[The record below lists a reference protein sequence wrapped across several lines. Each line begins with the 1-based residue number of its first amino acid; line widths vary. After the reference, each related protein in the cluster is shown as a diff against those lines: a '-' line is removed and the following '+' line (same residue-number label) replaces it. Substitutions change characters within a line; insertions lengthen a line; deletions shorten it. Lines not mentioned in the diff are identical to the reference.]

1 MPAKHSR
8 KTKETRV
15 DVELDLNG
23 GDIRIA
29 TPIKFLTHM
38 LESLA
43 KHARL
48 GLAVS
53 AESRDG
59 DEHHVA
65 EDVAITLG
73 QALRSAVG
81 SRPIQRFAH
90 EVLPMDDALVGVYL
104 DAGGRSYYEGKLPN
118 PLYEHFLRS
127 LAHEAGLT
135 LHVNVMRGRDEHHV
149 TEAAFKALARCLRR
163 ALAPADAVAS
173 TKGTVEMRGG

>member
-1 MPAKHSR
+1 MQAKLSR

-15 DVELDLNG
+15 DVELDLKG
-23 GDIRIA
+23 GAARVA

-43 KHARL
+43 KHAHF
-48 GLAVS
+48 GLSVS

-59 DEHHVA
+59 DEHHLA
-65 EDVAITLG
+65 EDIAITLG

-90 EVLPMDDALVGVYL
+90 EVLPMDDALVGVSM

-127 LAHEAGLT
+127 LAHEAGFT
-135 LHVNVMRGRDEHHV
+135 LHVSVIRGRDEHHV
-149 TEAAFKALARCLRR
+149 TEAVFKALARCLRK
-163 ALAPADAVAS
+163 ALAPADTVAS
-173 TKGTVEMRGG
+173 TKGAVETRGG